1 MPRNESPFALA
12 MEAVSQTIREKKKAV
27 GKAPTLRFDQETLSK
42 PEYLKSRW
50 DGMSKAE
57 RTAYIQENGV
67 EETLKSLGDKRDIPQ
82 L

>member
-1 MPRNESPFALA
+1 
-12 MEAVSQTIREKKKAV
+12 V

-67 EETLKSLGDKRDIPQ
+67 EGTLKNLEGKRPQ
-82 L
+82 NGTPFTL